1 MKYAAG
7 TSKAAVRKSTEKHEA
22 SAPSTSSSHADQMV
36 LEPKIGC
43 IASALRVIGQKWTA
57 LIIRDL
63 CSGPKRFGELEKSVG
78 NINPRTLTQRLE
90 ALEAYGVVTKE
101 TFAEVPPR
109 TVYTL
114 TDKGRD
120 LIPILRSMAAWGN
133 KHHEEC

>member
-1 MKYAAG
+1 MK
-7 TSKAAVRKSTEKHEA
+7 S
-22 SAPSTSSSHADQMV
+22 SAPI
-36 LEPKIGC
+36 EPQIGC

-114 TDKGRD
+114 TDKGHD
-120 LIPILRSMAAWGN
+120 LIPVLTAMATWGN